1 MRILIVEDEPF
12 IALDIEAAI
21 EAAGHEVA
29 GMVDTRAGAML
40 AVQAGALDG
49 ALIDIRL
56 KDGFTGPLIAEAFR
70 DDFRIPFAFV
80 TGNAEQLPAD
90 RMGAVQVVPKPFT
103 QAQISQALDGI
114 RRKLAD

>member
-12 IALDIEAAI
+12 IAMDIEAAI

-29 GMVDTRAGAML
+29 GMVDTKAGALL
-40 AVQAGALDG
+40 AGQAGALDG

-56 KDGFTGPLIAEAFR
+56 KDGFTGPQIAEAFR
-70 DDFRIPFAFV
+70 DFDIPFAFV

-103 QAQISQALDGI
+103 QAEISQALDGI
-114 RRKLAD
+114 RRKLPG